1 MYDFYGVLLNI
12 VRDKLI
18 GLSDYFFKKKIRCI
32 YIKMLKKVTQNKNK
46 MKRRKAPKESQKV

>member
-18 GLSDYFFKKKIRCI
+18 GLNDYFLKKKIRCI
-32 YIKMLKKVTQNKNK
+32 KMLKKKSLK
-46 MKRRKAPKESQKV
+46 IKIK